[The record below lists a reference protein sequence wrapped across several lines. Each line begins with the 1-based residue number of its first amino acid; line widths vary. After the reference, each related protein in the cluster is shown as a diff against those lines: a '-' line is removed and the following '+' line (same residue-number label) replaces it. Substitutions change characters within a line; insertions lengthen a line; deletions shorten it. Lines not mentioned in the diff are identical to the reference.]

1 MTLRVALYLD
11 LSDWRAVADTIRR
24 SGPGDDWVK
33 IGGLKGDV
41 DGSAGSR
48 TADFF
53 EPHADSAGHARPMQ
67 DAQPDPPRP
76 VRNAPPG
83 RGHGTPHPDRRPANP
98 LIPDHHHNR

>member
-48 TADFF
+48 TAYFF
-53 EPHADSAGHARPMQ
+53 EPYADSAGYAGVVQYARPG
-67 DAQPDPPRP
+67 PRS
-76 VRNAPPG
+76 RG
-83 RGHGTPHPDRRPANP
+83 GHGDSAGRQGTLHALRGRAQA
-98 LIPDHHHNR
+98 LILR